1 LKKVEPQ
8 GGWHENGHAGED
20 REYLRRLG
28 NAVRL
33 ARSRRDM
40 TRKGL
45 AEQSGVSER
54 FLAQLETGSGNA
66 SVLVLR
72 KIAAALDIPID
83 ALLAMGQQS
92 QSPALM
98 ETVAFLKTLDGVSLH
113 SAHNVLKEHFST
125 VSRERRRERIA
136 LIGLRGAGK
145 STLGAKLAERKTW
158 PFVELDRRVEQASGV
173 PLGTLFEMY
182 GQEGFRRLEYR
193 CLHDLLTTTKC
204 FVLATG
210 GSIVSD
216 PGIYDLLLT
225 NCFTVWLR
233 ATPEDHM
240 QRVIAQ
246 GDLRPMAQRAEAME
260 DLKRILAERDELYRK
275 ADAIVETSGVH
286 EKVALEQLTKI
297 IEPSGDRVI
306 G

>member
-1 LKKVEPQ
+1 MKKAETQ
-8 GGWHENGHAGED
+8 GGWQENGQAGED

-33 ARSRRDM
+33 ARTRRDM

-72 KIAAALDIPID
+72 KIAAALELPID
-83 ALLAMGQQS
+83 ALLAMGHPS

-113 SAHNVLKEHFST
+113 SAQNVLRSHFST

-136 LIGLRGAGK
+136 VIGLRGAGK

-182 GQEGFRRLEYR
+182 GQEGFQRLEYR
-193 CLHDLLTTTKC
+193 CLHDLLATTKC

-216 PGIYDLLLT
+216 PEIYDLLLT

-240 QRVIAQ
+240 QRVRAQ
-246 GDLRPMAQRAEAME
+246 GDLRPMAQSTGAME
-260 DLKRILAERDELYRK
+260 DLKRILAEREEMYRR
-275 ADAIVETSGVH
+275 ADAIVETSGVS
-286 EKVALEQLTKI
+286 EKVALAELAKV
-297 IEPSGDRVI
+297 IEPVSI